1 MDIVCAYS
9 KRIGGYELTPEELIK
24 ENLPLIKHIA
34 QNFYNV
40 SFEDLL
46 QAGAMGILKAYKNYR
61 KNGTTKFSTYAY
73 DYIFGEMYDFVMK
86 DRKIKVN
93 KEILRLAKKIEIA
106 KNALSLKMNRMPTYE
121 EVASFLELSPLQ
133 VREAILATN
142 EFISLDG
149 QKEEE
154 RSLYET
160 IPSLEKISLDD
171 KIALQDGINELSESE
186 QSIIRYRYFDDL
198 SQSETAKKL
207 GMTQVMVSRYEKKS
221 LERLRVLMK

>member
-1 MDIVCAYS
+1 M
-9 KRIGGYELTPEELIK
+9 
-24 ENLPLIKHIA
+24 PLIKHVA

-46 QAGAMGILKAYKNYR
+46 QAGAMGILKSYKKYR
-61 KNGTTKFSTYAY
+61 QNGTTKFSTYAY
-73 DYIFGEMYDFVMK
+73 DYIFGEMYYFVMK

>member
-1 MDIVCAYS
+1 MTTEA
-9 KRIGGYELTPEELIK
+9 LIK

-40 SFEDLL
+40 SDEDLL
-46 QAGAMGILKAYKNYR
+46 QAGAMGILKAYKKYR
-61 KNGTTKFSTYAY
+61 QNGTTKFSTYAY

-106 KNALSLKMNRMPTYE
+106 KNALSLKMNRTPTYE

-133 VREAILATN
+133 VREAILATK
-142 EFISLDG
+142 EFVSLDG

-160 IPSLEKISLDD
+160 IPSLENVSLDD
-171 KIALQDGINELSESE
+171 KIALQDGINELSENE
-186 QSIIRYRYFDDL
+186 KSIIRYRYFDDL
-198 SQSETAKKL
+198 SQSETAKRL

>member
-1 MDIVCAYS
+1 M
-9 KRIGGYELTPEELIK
+9 TTEELIK

-46 QAGAMGILKAYKNYR
+46 QAGAMGILKAYKKYR
-61 KNGTTKFSTYAY
+61 QNGTTKFSTYAY

>member
-1 MDIVCAYS
+1 M
-9 KRIGGYELTPEELIK
+9 
-24 ENLPLIKHIA
+24 PLIKHVA

-46 QAGAMGILKAYKNYR
+46 QAGAMGILKAYKKYR
-61 KNGTTKFSTYAY
+61 QNGTTKFSTYAY

-198 SQSETAKKL
+198 SQSETAKRL

>member
-1 MDIVCAYS
+1 M
-9 KRIGGYELTPEELIK
+9 TTEELIK

-40 SFEDLL
+40 SDEDLL
-46 QAGAMGILKAYKNYR
+46 QAGAMGILKAYKKYR
-61 KNGTTKFSTYAY
+61 QNGTTKFSTYAY

-106 KNALSLKMNRMPTYE
+106 KNALSLKMNRTPTYE

-133 VREAILATN
+133 VREAILATK
-142 EFISLDG
+142 EFVSLDG

-160 IPSLEKISLDD
+160 IPSLENVSLDD
-171 KIALQDGINELSESE
+171 KIALQDGINELSENE
-186 QSIIRYRYFDDL
+186 KSIIRYRYFDDL
-198 SQSETAKKL
+198 SQSETAKRL

>member
-1 MDIVCAYS
+1 
-9 KRIGGYELTPEELIK
+9 
-24 ENLPLIKHIA
+24 
-34 QNFYNV
+34 
-40 SFEDLL
+40 
-46 QAGAMGILKAYKNYR
+46 
-61 KNGTTKFSTYAY
+61 
-73 DYIFGEMYDFVMK
+73 
-86 DRKIKVN
+86 
-93 KEILRLAKKIEIA
+93 
-106 KNALSLKMNRMPTYE
+106 MPTYE

>member
-1 MDIVCAYS
+1 M
-9 KRIGGYELTPEELIK
+9 TPEELIK

-221 LERLRVLMK
+221 LERLKKYYEVV

>member
-1 MDIVCAYS
+1 MA
-9 KRIGGYELTPEELIK
+9 
-24 ENLPLIKHIA
+24 LIKHIA
-34 QNFYNV
+34 QNFYQV